1 MQVTINNF
9 QSLKSVSFEVKGLTV
24 ITGPNNTGKSACARA
39 VAGAFSNPRG
49 HSYVRQGEKKTSVQ
63 IDLDDGNTLIWEKG
77 KGVNRYQINDTVID
91 KVGTS
96 IPDEVA
102 QLKVTSVDV
111 DGKVVFPQIARQFEQ
126 IFLLDMPPSV
136 LSSALSDVDLIK
148 TLESASS
155 LARADVRSLKS
166 TLKVKRGDLET
177 EKSKIPLFEDVDRAD
192 DLVSN
197 VYKVDTEIKTLTS
210 QIDQLD
216 VDLKERER
224 LMLTIQNLSEVEG
237 ITFPKVDLSKIN
249 QIKDLI
255 ALKREINKLKI
266 MEMMIGVGLESFP
279 HLPDPNKVKD
289 PSKLER
295 VLKRRNDLL
304 ESIQTLS
311 SVEVAL
317 PDIPVGL
324 DEDLAL
330 SERRVTLQS
339 KILLAE
345 EQVARLTQELHDL
358 KSTIGEVC
366 PLCEQGVKH

>member
-1 MQVTINNF
+1 M
-9 QSLKSVSFEVKGLTV
+9 
-24 ITGPNNTGKSACARA
+24 
-39 VAGAFSNPRG
+39 
-49 HSYVRQGEKKTSVQ
+49 
-63 IDLDDGNTLIWEKG
+63 
-77 KGVNRYQINDTVID
+77 
-91 KVGTS
+91 
-96 IPDEVA
+96 
-102 QLKVTSVDV
+102 
-111 DGKVVFPQIARQFEQ
+111 
-126 IFLLDMPPSV
+126 
-136 LSSALSDVDLIK
+136 
-148 TLESASS
+148 
-155 LARADVRSLKS
+155 RSLKS
-166 TLKVKRGDLET
+166 TLKVKRGDLEA